1 MHPVPKRYHD
11 ADSQSGTPVGEPF
24 TTESCFPRESD
35 SAAQRRPAPP
45 SAERVLLCMESSS
58 PRRDTAW
65 AMSKETVGVVQAA
78 ADAFARDGVDGWL
91 EYFTDDVDYRAA
103 EGAIDDRGPIHGK
116 DALRA
121 YAEDWTEMFDDVRFE
136 PVEVIDAGDD
146 TVIAVMRISGRPKG
160 TSAEALTLS
169 VAGVSTIRD
178 GKIARSREYWT
189 REEALEAAGLSE

>member
-1 MHPVPKRYHD
+1 MSEENV
-11 ADSQSGTPVGEPF
+11 
-24 TTESCFPRESD
+24 
-35 SAAQRRPAPP
+35 
-45 SAERVLLCMESSS
+45 RV
-58 PRRDTAW
+58 A
-65 AMSKETVGVVQAA
+65 QAA
-78 ADAFARDGVDGWL
+78 TDAFARDGVDGWL

-121 YAEDWTEMFDDVRFE
+121 YAEDWLEMFDDVRFE

-169 VAGVSTIRD
+169 VAGVNTIRD

>member
-1 MHPVPKRYHD
+1 MSEENVEK
-11 ADSQSGTPVGEPF
+11 
-24 TTESCFPRESD
+24 C
-35 SAAQRRPAPP
+35 RRGFEAWN
-45 SAERVLLCMESSS
+45 
-58 PRRDTAW
+58 RRD
-65 AMSKETVGVVQAA
+65 
-78 ADAFARDGVDGWL
+78 VDGWL
-91 EYFTDDVDYRAA
+91 EYFTDDVDYRAT
-103 EGAIDDRGPIHGK
+103 EGEIDDRGPIHGK

-121 YAEDWTEMFDDVRFE
+121 YAEDWTAMFDDVRFE

-169 VAGVSTIRD
+169 VAGVNTIRD

>member
-1 MHPVPKRYHD
+1 MSEENV
-11 ADSQSGTPVGEPF
+11 
-24 TTESCFPRESD
+24 
-35 SAAQRRPAPP
+35 
-45 SAERVLLCMESSS
+45 RV
-58 PRRDTAW
+58 A
-65 AMSKETVGVVQAA
+65 QAA
-78 ADAFARDGVDGWL
+78 VDAFNRDGVEGWL

-121 YAEDWTEMFDDVRFE
+121 YAEDWTEMFADVRFE

-146 TVIAVMRISGRPKG
+146 TVISVMRISGRPKG

-178 GKIARSREYWT
+178 GKIARGREYWT

>member
-1 MHPVPKRYHD
+1 
-11 ADSQSGTPVGEPF
+11 
-24 TTESCFPRESD
+24 
-35 SAAQRRPAPP
+35 
-45 SAERVLLCMESSS
+45 
-58 PRRDTAW
+58 
-65 AMSKETVGVVQAA
+65 MSKENVGVVQAA

-103 EGAIDDRGPIHGK
+103 EGEIDDRGPIHGK

-178 GKIARSREYWT
+178 GKIARGREYWT

>member
-1 MHPVPKRYHD
+1 
-11 ADSQSGTPVGEPF
+11 
-24 TTESCFPRESD
+24 
-35 SAAQRRPAPP
+35 
-45 SAERVLLCMESSS
+45 
-58 PRRDTAW
+58 
-65 AMSKETVGVVQAA
+65 MSEENVRVVQAA
-78 ADAFARDGVDGWL
+78 TDAFARDGVDGWL

-169 VAGVSTIRD
+169 VAGVNTIRD

>member
-1 MHPVPKRYHD
+1 MARGCLTPTNS
-11 ADSQSGTPVGEPF
+11 SQG
-24 TTESCFPRESD
+24 SD
-35 SAAQRRPAPP
+35 R
-45 SAERVLLCMESSS
+45 M
-58 PRRDTAW
+58 RDTAR
-65 AMSKETVGVVQAA
+65 AMSKENVGVVQAA
-78 ADAFARDGVDGWL
+78 VDAFARDGVDGWL
-91 EYFTDDVDYRAA
+91 ENFTDDVDYRAA

-121 YAEDWTEMFDDVRFE
+121 YAEDWLEMFDDVRFE

-169 VAGVSTIRD
+169 VAGVNTIRD

>member
-1 MHPVPKRYHD
+1 
-11 ADSQSGTPVGEPF
+11 
-24 TTESCFPRESD
+24 
-35 SAAQRRPAPP
+35 
-45 SAERVLLCMESSS
+45 
-58 PRRDTAW
+58 
-65 AMSKETVGVVQAA
+65 MSKENVGVVQAA

>member
-1 MHPVPKRYHD
+1 M
-11 ADSQSGTPVGEPF
+11 S
-24 TTESCFPRESD
+24 TEN
-35 SAAQRRPAPP
+35 
-45 SAERVLLCMESSS
+45 
-58 PRRDTAW
+58 
-65 AMSKETVGVVQAA
+65 VGVVQAA
-78 ADAFARDGVDGWL
+78 TDAFARDGVDGWL

-103 EGAIDDRGPIHGK
+103 EGEIDDRGPIHGK

-178 GKIARSREYWT
+178 GKIARGREYWT

>member
-1 MHPVPKRYHD
+1 
-11 ADSQSGTPVGEPF
+11 
-24 TTESCFPRESD
+24 
-35 SAAQRRPAPP
+35 
-45 SAERVLLCMESSS
+45 
-58 PRRDTAW
+58 
-65 AMSKETVGVVQAA
+65 MSEENVRVVQAA
-78 ADAFARDGVDGWL
+78 TDAFARDGVDGWL

-121 YAEDWTEMFDDVRFE
+121 YAEEWTEMFDDVRFE

-146 TVIAVMRISGRPKG
+146 TVISVMRISGRPKG

-189 REEALEAAGLSE
+189 REEALEAAGLSECEQRGRR

>member
-1 MHPVPKRYHD
+1 
-11 ADSQSGTPVGEPF
+11 
-24 TTESCFPRESD
+24 
-35 SAAQRRPAPP
+35 
-45 SAERVLLCMESSS
+45 
-58 PRRDTAW
+58 
-65 AMSKETVGVVQAA
+65 MSKQNVGVVQAA
-78 ADAFARDGVDGWL
+78 TDAFARDGVDGWL

-169 VAGVSTIRD
+169 VAGVNTIRD

>member
-1 MHPVPKRYHD
+1 
-11 ADSQSGTPVGEPF
+11 
-24 TTESCFPRESD
+24 
-35 SAAQRRPAPP
+35 
-45 SAERVLLCMESSS
+45 
-58 PRRDTAW
+58 
-65 AMSKETVGVVQAA
+65 MSKENVGVVQAA
-78 ADAFARDGVDGWL
+78 TDAFARDGVDGWL

-103 EGAIDDRGPIHGK
+103 EGEIDDRGPIHGK

-169 VAGVSTIRD
+169 VAGVNTIRD

>member
-1 MHPVPKRYHD
+1 
-11 ADSQSGTPVGEPF
+11 
-24 TTESCFPRESD
+24 
-35 SAAQRRPAPP
+35 
-45 SAERVLLCMESSS
+45 
-58 PRRDTAW
+58 
-65 AMSKETVGVVQAA
+65 MSKENVGVVQAA

-103 EGAIDDRGPIHGK
+103 EGEIDDRGPIHGK

>member
-1 MHPVPKRYHD
+1 
-11 ADSQSGTPVGEPF
+11 
-24 TTESCFPRESD
+24 
-35 SAAQRRPAPP
+35 
-45 SAERVLLCMESSS
+45 
-58 PRRDTAW
+58 
-65 AMSKETVGVVQAA
+65 MSKENVGVVQAA
-78 ADAFARDGVDGWL
+78 TDAFARDGVDGWL

-121 YAEDWTEMFDDVRFE
+121 YAEDWTEMFADVRFE

-146 TVIAVMRISGRPKG
+146 TVIAVTRISGRPKG

-169 VAGVSTIRD
+169 VAGVNTIRD

>member
-1 MHPVPKRYHD
+1 MSEENV
-11 ADSQSGTPVGEPF
+11 
-24 TTESCFPRESD
+24 
-35 SAAQRRPAPP
+35 
-45 SAERVLLCMESSS
+45 RV
-58 PRRDTAW
+58 A
-65 AMSKETVGVVQAA
+65 QAA

-121 YAEDWTEMFDDVRFE
+121 YAEDWTAMLDGVRFE
-136 PVEVIDAGDD
+136 SVEVIDAGDD
-146 TVIAVMRISGRPKG
+146 TVIGVVRISGRPKG

-169 VAGVSTIRD
+169 VAGINTIRD

>member
-1 MHPVPKRYHD
+1 
-11 ADSQSGTPVGEPF
+11 
-24 TTESCFPRESD
+24 
-35 SAAQRRPAPP
+35 
-45 SAERVLLCMESSS
+45 
-58 PRRDTAW
+58 
-65 AMSKETVGVVQAA
+65 MSEENVGVAQASV
-78 ADAFARDGVDGWL
+78 DAFNRDGVDGWL

-160 TSAEALTLS
+160 TSTEALTLS
-169 VAGVSTIRD
+169 VAGVNTIRD

>member
-1 MHPVPKRYHD
+1 
-11 ADSQSGTPVGEPF
+11 
-24 TTESCFPRESD
+24 
-35 SAAQRRPAPP
+35 
-45 SAERVLLCMESSS
+45 
-58 PRRDTAW
+58 
-65 AMSKETVGVVQAA
+65 MSKENVGVVQAA
-78 ADAFARDGVDGWL
+78 TDAFARDGVDGWL

-121 YAEDWTEMFDDVRFE
+121 YAEEWTEMFDDVRFE

-169 VAGVSTIRD
+169 VAGVNTIRD

>member
-1 MHPVPKRYHD
+1 
-11 ADSQSGTPVGEPF
+11 
-24 TTESCFPRESD
+24 
-35 SAAQRRPAPP
+35 
-45 SAERVLLCMESSS
+45 
-58 PRRDTAW
+58 
-65 AMSKETVGVVQAA
+65 MSKENVGVVQAA

-121 YAEDWTEMFDDVRFE
+121 YAEDWLEMFDDVRFE

-146 TVIAVMRISGRPKG
+146 TVITVLRVSGRPKG
-160 TSAEALTLS
+160 TSAEAELVLS
-169 VAGVSTIRD
+169 FASLSTIRD

-189 REEALEAAGLSE
+189 REEALKAAGISE

>member
-1 MHPVPKRYHD
+1 
-11 ADSQSGTPVGEPF
+11 
-24 TTESCFPRESD
+24 
-35 SAAQRRPAPP
+35 
-45 SAERVLLCMESSS
+45 
-58 PRRDTAW
+58 
-65 AMSKETVGVVQAA
+65 MSKENVGVVQAA

-121 YAEDWTEMFDDVRFE
+121 YAEDWAEMFDDVRFE

-169 VAGVSTIRD
+169 VAGVNTIRD

>member
-1 MHPVPKRYHD
+1 MSEEDV
-11 ADSQSGTPVGEPF
+11 
-24 TTESCFPRESD
+24 
-35 SAAQRRPAPP
+35 
-45 SAERVLLCMESSS
+45 RV
-58 PRRDTAW
+58 A
-65 AMSKETVGVVQAA
+65 QAA
-78 ADAFARDGVDGWL
+78 LDAFARDGVDGWL
-91 EYFTDDVDYRAA
+91 DYFTDDVDYRAA

-121 YAEDWTEMFDDVRFE
+121 YAEDWTEMFDDVTFE

-169 VAGVSTIRD
+169 VAGVNTIRD

-189 REEALEAAGLSE
+189 REEALKAAGLSE

>member
-1 MHPVPKRYHD
+1 
-11 ADSQSGTPVGEPF
+11 
-24 TTESCFPRESD
+24 
-35 SAAQRRPAPP
+35 
-45 SAERVLLCMESSS
+45 
-58 PRRDTAW
+58 
-65 AMSKETVGVVQAA
+65 MSKENVGVVQAA
-78 ADAFARDGVDGWL
+78 TDAFARDGVDGWL

-146 TVIAVMRISGRPKG
+146 TVIAVVRISGRPKG

-169 VAGVSTIRD
+169 VAGVNTIRD

>member
-1 MHPVPKRYHD
+1 
-11 ADSQSGTPVGEPF
+11 
-24 TTESCFPRESD
+24 
-35 SAAQRRPAPP
+35 
-45 SAERVLLCMESSS
+45 
-58 PRRDTAW
+58 
-65 AMSKETVGVVQAA
+65 MSKENVRVVQAA
-78 ADAFARDGVDGWL
+78 ADAFARDGIDGWL

-121 YAEDWTEMFDDVRFE
+121 YMEDWAEMFDEVRFE

-169 VAGVSTIRD
+169 VAGVNTIRD
-178 GKIARSREYWT
+178 GKIARAREYWT

>member
-1 MHPVPKRYHD
+1 
-11 ADSQSGTPVGEPF
+11 
-24 TTESCFPRESD
+24 
-35 SAAQRRPAPP
+35 
-45 SAERVLLCMESSS
+45 
-58 PRRDTAW
+58 
-65 AMSKETVGVVQAA
+65 MSEENVGVVQAA
-78 ADAFARDGVDGWL
+78 TDAFARDGVDGWL

-160 TSAEALTLS
+160 TSAETLTLS
-169 VAGVSTIRD
+169 VAGVNTIRD

-189 REEALEAAGLSE
+189 REEALEAAGLSK

>member
-1 MHPVPKRYHD
+1 
-11 ADSQSGTPVGEPF
+11 
-24 TTESCFPRESD
+24 
-35 SAAQRRPAPP
+35 
-45 SAERVLLCMESSS
+45 
-58 PRRDTAW
+58 
-65 AMSKETVGVVQAA
+65 MSKENVRVVQAA
-78 ADAFARDGVDGWL
+78 VDAFARDGVDGWL

-121 YAEDWTEMFDDVRFE
+121 YAEDWTEMFDEVRFE

-169 VAGVSTIRD
+169 VAGVNTIRD